1 MTEETTPEENLTTDT
16 SAAENAASDTAAI
29 TTAPETTETEPET
42 KEIEAEESGE
52 EETPQLYAGKYKSV
66 DELEKAYKESEK
78 FVARA
83 KEYEKQLKAYREAE
97 EASKAER
104 EAEAKRAGF
113 SDDASRQF
121 VFEVKN
127 REFMQYVRALEALD
141 GEAKAKAAAALSR
154 YQYTVNP
161 KDLETSQSFFP
172 PMVIAEIAKDT
183 ALFEEER
190 AKVHESER
198 MTRKLSESKARLEAF
213 AKESGDWLN
222 AKERQEIVALA
233 INLTGGEAD
242 LSEVKRLIDMAEKA
256 AVDRYIA
263 ESKAAA
269 ENREMQ
275 GSLTAPNNNAPAAKG
290 ETWLTREDYNNLSEA
305 EFDKQYDKIARQIE
319 LEKAGKLPRMLT
331 L

>member
-1 MTEETTPEENLTTDT
+1 
-16 SAAENAASDTAAI
+16 
-29 TTAPETTETEPET
+29 
-42 KEIEAEESGE
+42 
-52 EETPQLYAGKYKSV
+52 
-66 DELEKAYKESEK
+66 
-78 FVARA
+78 
-83 KEYEKQLKAYREAE
+83 
-97 EASKAER
+97 
-104 EAEAKRAGF
+104 
-113 SDDASRQF
+113 
-121 VFEVKN
+121 
-127 REFMQYVRALEALD
+127 MQYVRALEALD

-161 KDLETSQSFFP
+161 KDLETAQSFFP